1 MMRCGVAVIVLACA
15 ALAVAGAWQTSSAA
29 SSFWTH
35 EGLDSNAH
43 PARLRLLVGGVAAG
57 DPASLLLGLEFE
69 ILAGWKIYWR
79 TPGDAGYP
87 PEIDWAGSE
96 NIDAPAIR
104 WPVPERFHVL
114 GLETL
119 GYHDGVVLPIAARLK
134 DATKPTRLRAK
145 ISYLVCDEICIPGDA
160 VLSLDLGAADLGAA
174 DLDAAD
180 LGEAATARAQ
190 IIQAL
195 TRVPGD
201 GVSAGLAIERAEYS
215 ADDSLLA
222 VTVRSVAPLRT
233 PDLYVEGPEN
243 YFFAAPSV
251 HFWEGKRRAIFRL
264 AVEGPD
270 GASPKQNAMLGMD
283 LRLTLVDG
291 LGGANLRAAEVQIT
305 VAPANAAAFADLTFV
320 AAILLAILGGLILNL
335 MPCVLPV
342 LSLKLLAIAG
352 HGGAPRAVVRK
363 SFLATSA
370 GILFAFLI
378 LATLIFLLRSAGQAV
393 GWGFQFQSPFFV
405 LFMVVLLVLFAANLL
420 GFFVVRMP
428 VTVQTYL
435 AARGHGEGS
444 VAHFLT
450 GMFATVLATPCSA
463 PFLGTSIGFAL
474 SRGAVEIYAIF
485 VALGL
490 GLAIP
495 YLLIVLFPGL
505 ATRLPRP
512 GPWMGG
518 LRRVLG
524 VALLATAVWLLTVFA
539 GEVGTWASLIVGA
552 LMAGLLLAVGLRE
565 RFSRAR
571 PMLTVLAAL
580 FLGFP
585 FLLTAYGPTFFP
597 SPDRV
602 HLESSDGPWQTFDL
616 AAIPGLVSQ
625 GKLVFV
631 DVTADWCITCQANKV
646 LILNRGEAARRL
658 RGRDVV
664 AMRADWTRPNE
675 KIAAYLAQFGRF
687 GIPFNVV
694 YGPSA
699 PAGIPLPE
707 LLTQNAV
714 REAMARAKGAE

>member
-1 MMRCGVAVIVLACA
+1 MRCGIAVRGVAVIVLACA
-15 ALAVAGAWQTSSAA
+15 ALAMAGAWQESDAA
-29 SSFWTH
+29 SSSWTH

-43 PARLRLLVGGVAAG
+43 PARLRLLVGGVAAD

-69 ILAGWKIYWR
+69 MLAGWKIYWR

-87 PEIDWAGSE
+87 PEIDWTGSE
-96 NIDAPAIR
+96 NIDTPAIR

-119 GYHDGVVLPIAARLK
+119 GYHEGVVLPIAARLK
-134 DATKPTRLRAK
+134 DATKSTRLRAK

-174 DLDAAD
+174 DL
-180 LGEAATARAQ
+180 GEAATARAQ

-201 GVSAGLAIERAEYS
+201 GISAGLAIERAEYS

-243 YFFAAPSV
+243 YFFSAPSV
-251 HFWEGKRRAIFRL
+251 YFWEGKRRAIFRL
-264 AVEGPD
+264 AVEGPG

-291 LGGANLRAAEVQIT
+291 LGGANLRAAEVRLA

-352 HGGAPRAVVRK
+352 HGGAPKRVVRQ

-405 LFMVVLLVLFAANLL
+405 LFMVVLLVLFAANLWGL
-420 GFFVVRMP
+420 FTVRLP
-428 VTVQTYL
+428 VAVQTYL
-435 AARGHGEGS
+435 ATRGHGEGT
-444 VAHFLT
+444 VAHFMT

-485 VALGL
+485 AALGL
-490 GLAIP
+490 GLSLP

-512 GPWMGG
+512 GPWMGV

-524 VALLATAVWLLTVFA
+524 VALLATAVWLLTVFS

-571 PMLTVLAAL
+571 PMLTVLAVL

-585 FLLTAYGPTFFP
+585 FLLTAYGPMFFP
-597 SPDRV
+597 GPDRV
-602 HLESSDGPWQTFDL
+602 HFEPSDGPWQAFDR

-631 DVTADWCITCQANKV
+631 DVTADWCITCQANKALV
-646 LILNRGEAARRL
+646 LNRGEAAKRL

-664 AMRADWTRPNE
+664 AMRADWTRPDE

-699 PAGIPLPE
+699 PTGIPLSE
-707 LLTQNAV
+707 LLTQKAI
-714 REAMARAKGAE
+714 RDAMARAKGAE